1 MPTCEI
7 CGKKTNKL
15 YKVLIE
21 GTEMLVC
28 EECKKYGEVISEVTE
43 KKPVKKVVK
52 KQQKPVKEEVVV
64 DNYAEIIRS
73 IREKLNLT
81 QADFAK
87 KLGERESLMR
97 KIEDGKLVPTIDL
110 AKKIE
115 KEFGVHLVE
124 EIDASEYSVKSPK
137 EDKATLG
144 DVVNLK
150 VRKK

>member
-7 CGKKTNKL
+7 CGRKTNKL
-15 YKVLIE
+15 YKVKIE

-28 EECKKYGEVISEVTE
+28 ENCKKYGEVISEVTE
-43 KKPVKKVVK
+43 PKPVKKITRP
-52 KQQKPVKEEVVV
+52 KPKVEKEEIVVE
-64 DNYAEIIRS
+64 NYAEVIRK
-73 IREKLNLT
+73 IREKLGLT

-97 KIEDGKLVPTIDL
+97 KIEDGKLVPTIQL

-124 EIDASEYSVKSPK
+124 EVDATEYSVKSHEK
-137 EDKATLG
+137 EEVTLG